1 MGLIVNLPLS
11 NKPFMRFSK
20 LKVFVDGWCPMCRKF
35 GRILEKL
42 DVLNRISLQDIRT
55 AEVPNQEFRAK
66 GLKAI
71 ASIKDNEKIYF
82 GFDSIFQI
90 FKLIPFLWIFIPF
103 LYLLK
108 ITKIGEFL
116 YSELAMKRTII
127 PLHCDKDC
135 DAV

>member
-1 MGLIVNLPLS
+1 
-11 NKPFMRFSK
+11 MRFSK
-20 LKVFVDGWCPMCRKF
+20 LKVFVDGWCPMCKRFEK
-35 GRILEKL
+35 ILLKL
-42 DVLNRISLQDIRT
+42 DILNRIEIADIRT
-55 AEVPNQEFRAK
+55 SEVPNQDFRVK

-71 ASIKDNEKIYF
+71 ASIKENGKIYF

-90 FKLIPFLWIFIPF
+90 SLLIPFVWIFIPV

-127 PLHCDKDC
+127 PLHCDEDC
-135 DAV
+135 NAV

>member
-1 MGLIVNLPLS
+1 
-11 NKPFMRFSK
+11 MRFRK

-35 GRILEKL
+35 GRVLVKL
-42 DVLNRISLQDIRT
+42 DILNIISLQDIRT
-55 AEVPNQEFRAK
+55 SEVPSQDFKDK

-71 ASIKDNEKIYF
+71 ASSKSNGKVYF

-90 FKLIPFLWIFIPF
+90 SLLIPFFWIFIPF
-103 LYLLK
+103 LFVLK
-108 ITKIGEFL
+108 ITKIGAFL